1 MGKSGWVPLY
11 NANSSTVNN
20 LKSSSSSS
28 TVNNFN
34 LKRRAAMR
42 ATTTPKIMII
52 ILLFFICLLRS
63 RRSWPKRMN
72 QRGLGEWGASARVW
86 EWVWLPQQVLAVVEF
101 KDMWNDLVLG
111 VWFGPPKKNTGWIMD
126 ISIRKWELTSLM
138 DFFFFFLYVHL
149 LFNSKWFFFLVL

>member
-34 LKRRAAMR
+34 LKRRAATR
-42 ATTTPKIMII
+42 ATKTPNTIII
-52 ILLFFICLLRS
+52 ILLFFIRLLRS

-72 QRGLGEWGASARVW
+72 QRGLGEWGASASKFGNGNGFDCRSKF
-86 EWVWLPQQVLAVVEF
+86 WLS
-101 KDMWNDLVLG
+101 W
-111 VWFGPPKKNTGWIMD
+111 
-126 ISIRKWELTSLM
+126 
-138 DFFFFFLYVHL
+138 
-149 LFNSKWFFFLVL
+149 NSKICETTSFWECDLTKRRKKKYRISQLGSGNSLL